1 MANKAIIGDDATP
14 GPGYYQAEKVEVFPI
29 YKYKQSSMFASK
41 VDRIS
46 KKNRNSMNGL
56 GQALTTSGSK
66 VRARTNLTSKG
77 IIRSL
82 NPISPTNGATDTTN

>member
-1 MANKAIIGDDATP
+1 MGDETTP

-46 KKNRNSMNGL
+46 KKNRNSLNGL
-56 GQALTTSGSK
+56 GNALTTSGSK
-66 VRARTNLTSKG
+66 VRTRTNLTSKG
-77 IIRSL
+77 IVK
-82 NPISPTNGATDTTN
+82 